1 MCGISGFFL
10 LNNFSTHR
18 ESLQT
23 LRNMTNVLRH
33 RGPNASGYWSS
44 EKDNIYLGHRRLSII
59 DLSETANQPMCSNN
73 ERYIIIFNGEIY
85 NFKKLKNDLNSSF
98 NVTFKTQ
105 SDTEVILELIVQ
117 FGFRKALDKIMGM
130 FSLAIWDKKEKNLFL
145 AIDPLGKKPLY
156 WTMDEKKLIF
166 ASEIKSILNFKK
178 FKKTLNHQGL
188 SEFLKFSYIKA
199 PRTIFKEINKL
210 EPGTF
215 LMFSR
220 ELKVK
225 RFRYWYPKTF
235 LYSSTDSIRKENVI
249 IEELHDILNTSVSER
264 LTADVPVGVLLSGGI
279 DSSLIASL
287 AKTNK
292 DDIKTYSVGFEN
304 KLFDESVY
312 AKKIS
317 NHIKTNHTNF
327 PLDTTNLDK
336 IIEKLPEIYDEPFG
350 DSSQIPTF
358 LICNQ
363 IKKDVTVALSGDGG
377 DEVFGGYSR
386 YLWAKDF
393 LTINKLLGSGFLKLM
408 SSIIN
413 YFPNNFFDCL
423 SLVLPQHIRPNHFG
437 HRLKKIAKILNSK
450 DEIEIYSKLISSN
463 RLLDLLS
470 ENSFDKKVSFKKE
483 YKGYS
488 FVENMQFHDI
498 ENYLVGDI
506 LVKVD
511 RASMSNSLEIRSPL
525 LDRRVVEYSL
535 KNCRSFHKIKNKQ
548 GKHILRKILK
558 EYLPEKLFNRP
569 KMGFGVPIDTLLNQ
583 QLNKKLKYFSSSE
596 FIKNQNLFQKSK
608 VDEFFV
614 DYDKKGSNLAP
625 EMWNFFI
632 FQSWYSKWMN

>member
-10 LNNFSTHR
+10 SNNYSSHR
-18 ESLQT
+18 ESLKT

-33 RGPNASGYWSS
+33 RGPDASGYWSS
-44 EKDNIYLGHRRLSII
+44 ERDNIYFGHRRLSII
-59 DLSETANQPMCSNN
+59 DLTKSANQPMNSRDD
-73 ERYIIIFNGEIY
+73 RYIIIFNGEIY
-85 NFKKLKNDLNSSF
+85 NFKKLKRELQSLF
-98 NVTFKTQ
+98 NVKFKTQ
-105 SDTEVILELIVQ
+105 SDTEVILELVAQ
-117 FGFRKALDKIMGM
+117 FGFRKALDKIIGM
-130 FSLAIWDKKEKNLFL
+130 FSLVIWDKKEKNLFL

-156 WTMDEKKLIF
+156 WAVEEKGLIF
-166 ASEIKSILNFKK
+166 ASEIKSILKFKNFKK
-178 FKKTLNHQGL
+178 ILNHQSL

-199 PRTIFKEINKL
+199 PNTIFKGINKL
-210 EPGTF
+210 EPGTY
-215 LMFSR
+215 LIFSK

-225 RFRYWYPKTF
+225 KFRYWNPKNF
-235 LYSSTDSIRKENVI
+235 LYSSKDFIINENTVV
-249 IEELHDILNTSVSER
+249 EELHEILNTSVSER

-279 DSSLIASL
+279 DSSLVTSL
-287 AKTNK
+287 AKNNK
-292 DDIKTYSVGFEN
+292 NDIKTYSVGFEN
-304 KLFDESVY
+304 KLFDESHY

-317 NHIKTNHTNF
+317 NHIKTNHKSFLLKTANV
-327 PLDTTNLDK
+327 DK
-336 IIEKLPEIYDEPFG
+336 IIEQLPEIYDEPFG

-363 IKKDVTVALSGDGG
+363 VRKDVTVALSGDGG
-377 DEVFGGYSR
+377 DEIFGGYSR

-393 LTINKLLGSGFLKLM
+393 SIVNKLFGSNFLKFI

-413 YFPNNFFDCL
+413 YFPNNLFDCL
-423 SLVLPQHIRPNHFG
+423 SLVLPKNIRPSHFG

-463 RLLDLLS
+463 RLLDLLK
-470 ENSFDKKVSFKKE
+470 ENNFNKKVSFNQE
-483 YKGYS
+483 YEAYS
-488 FVENMQFHDI
+488 FMENMQLHDI

-511 RASMSNSLEIRSPL
+511 RASMSNSLEIRSPF

-535 KNCRSFHKIKNKQ
+535 KNCRPFHKIKNKQ

-608 VDEFFV
+608 VDNFFR
-614 DYDKKGSNLAP
+614 DYNKKGSNLHP

>member
-59 DLSETANQPMCSNN
+59 DLSKSANQPMCSNN

-85 NFKKLKNDLNSSF
+85 NFKKLKNELKSSF
-98 NVTFKTQ
+98 NVKFKTQ

-117 FGFRKALDKIMGM
+117 FGFRKALDKIIGM
-130 FSLAIWDKKEKNLFL
+130 FSLAVWDKKEKNLFL

-156 WTMDEKKLIF
+156 WAMDEKNLIF
-166 ASEIKSILNFKK
+166 ASEIKSILKFKK
-178 FKKTLNHQGL
+178 FRKTLNHQSL

-199 PRTIFKEINKL
+199 PNTIFKEINKL

-215 LMFSR
+215 LMFSS

-235 LYSSTDSIRKENVI
+235 LYSSSDFVRKENII

-264 LTADVPVGVLLSGGI
+264 LTADVPVGILLSGGI

-393 LTINKLLGSGFLKLM
+393 LTINKFLGSGLLKLM

-423 SLVLPQHIRPNHFG
+423 SLVLPKHIRPNHFG

-463 RLLDLLS
+463 RLLNLLK
-470 ENSFDKKVSFKKE
+470 ENSFNKKVSFKKDYE
-483 YKGYS
+483 AYS
-488 FVENMQFHDI
+488 FVENMQLHDI

-511 RASMSNSLEIRSPL
+511 RASMSNSLEIRSPF

-548 GKHILRKILK
+548 GKLILRKILK

-583 QLNKKLKYFSSSE
+583 QLNEKLKYFSSSE
-596 FIKNQNLFQKSK
+596 FIKNQNLFHKSK
-608 VDEFFV
+608 VDNFFR
-614 DYDKKGSNLAP
+614 DYKKKGSNLHP

>member
-23 LRNMTNVLRH
+23 LRNMTSVLKH
-33 RGPNASGYWSS
+33 RGPDASGYWSS
-44 EKDNIYLGHRRLSII
+44 ERDNIYLGHRRLSII
-59 DLSETANQPMCSNN
+59 DLSKSANQPMSSNN
-73 ERYIIIFNGEIY
+73 GRYIIIFNGEIY
-85 NFKKLKNDLNSSF
+85 NFKKLKNELRSLFDIR
-98 NVTFKTQ
+98 FKTH
-105 SDTEVILELIVQ
+105 SDTEVILELVVQ
-117 FGFRKALDKIMGM
+117 YGFRKALDKIIGM
-130 FSLAIWDKKEKNLFL
+130 FSLVVWDKKEKNLFL

-156 WTMDEKKLIF
+156 WAVDDRTLIF
-166 ASEIKSILNFKK
+166 ASEIKSVLRFKNFKK
-178 FKKTLNHQGL
+178 ILNHQSL
-188 SEFLKFSYIKA
+188 SEFFKFSYIKA
-199 PRTIFKEINKL
+199 PNTIFKGLKKL
-210 EPGTF
+210 EPGTY
-215 LMFSR
+215 LIISR

-225 RFRYWYPKTF
+225 KINYWNPKNF
-235 LYSSTDSIRKENVI
+235 LYSSADGIKNEKTI
-249 IEELHDILNTSVSER
+249 IEELHEILNTSVSER
-264 LTADVPVGVLLSGGI
+264 LNADVPIGVLLSGGI
-279 DSSLIASL
+279 DSSLVTSL
-287 AKTNK
+287 AKNNK
-292 DDIKTYSVGFEN
+292 NDIKTYSVGFKN
-304 KLFDESVY
+304 KLFDESHY

-317 NHIKTNHTNF
+317 NHVNTNHTNF
-327 PLDTTNLDK
+327 HLDTDNLDK
-336 IIEKLPEIYDEPFG
+336 IIEKLSEIYDEPFG

-393 LTINKLLGSGFLKLM
+393 LTINKFLGSSLSKLM

-463 RLLDLLS
+463 RLLDLLN
-470 ENSFDKKVSFKKE
+470 ENSLNKKVSFKKE
-483 YKGYS
+483 YEDYS
-488 FVENMQFHDI
+488 FVENMQLHDI

-511 RASMSNSLEIRSPL
+511 RASMSNSLEIRSPF

-535 KNCRSFHKIKNKQ
+535 KNCRPIHKIKNKQ
-548 GKHILRKILK
+548 GKYIIRKILK
-558 EYLPEKLFNRP
+558 EYIPEKLFNRP
-569 KMGFGVPIDTLLNQ
+569 KMGFGVPIEILLNN
-583 QLNKKLKYFSSSE
+583 QLNEKLKHFSSDE
-596 FIKNQNLFQKSK
+596 FIKSQNLFQKRK
-608 VDEFFV
+608 VDDFFI
-614 DYDKKGSNLAP
+614 DYNKKGSNLNP

-632 FQSWYSKWMN
+632 FQSWYSKWMS